1 MFIRML
7 FVSTFPTEVVHHL
20 ASRVGRSISSAGSSW
35 GEISSTYHLL
45 LWELT
50 DLEELFVA
58 LF

>member
-1 MFIRML
+1 ML

-20 ASRVGRSISSAGSSW
+20 TSRVGRSISSAGSSW

>member
-1 MFIRML
+1 ML

>member
-20 ASRVGRSISSAGSSW
+20 TSCVGRSISSAGSSW